1 MESLISFKVSKYI
14 SANLFAQMIYDSD
27 VEIEIDNDND
37 GIVDSVGP
45 ATQYKEVMGVGFSYT
60 F

>member
-1 MESLISFKVSKYI
+1 
-14 SANLFAQMIYDSD
+14 MIYDSD
-27 VEIEIDNDND
+27 IDIEIDDNND